1 MGRGAR
7 IVLVAMACSMLA
19 AGFAGADD
27 SVPLPTPAPRPKSTA
42 APPAAAT
49 PASPDTAAAAAA
61 AAAAADPG
69 AKGLFPFSF
78 SLGKS
83 AVPSQ
88 ATAFDAHQRALL
100 DKISNYLSG
109 VQTLVGN
116 FVQIG
121 PDGRR
126 VEGAFYIQKPG
137 KVRFAYNPPSPIDII
152 ADGSAVVVRDRSL
165 ETSDYYPLSQTP
177 LRYLLADH
185 IDLLR
190 DTDVVSVSADDT
202 FITVVIEETRLLT
215 GTSRLM
221 IMFDAKNLQLKQ
233 WTVTDPQGLD
243 TTVAV
248 YNLDTTK
255 KPDPNL
261 FVINYQNQNDVQG
274 RGWSGQGRP

>member
-19 AGFAGADD
+19 AGFAAADD
-27 SVPLPTPAPRPKSTA
+27 SVPLPTPRPKSTA

-49 PASPDTAAAAAA
+49 PAPPDTAAAAAA

-126 VEGAFYIQKPG
+126 VEGAFSIQKPG

>member
-1 MGRGAR
+1 MMGRGAR

-19 AGFAGADD
+19 AGFAVADD
-27 SVPLPTPAPRPKSTA
+27 SVPLPTPAPRLKSTA

-49 PASPDTAAAAAA
+49 PVAPDTAAAAAA
-61 AAAAADPG
+61 PADSG
-69 AKGLFPFSF
+69 AKGFFPFSF

-88 ATAFDAHQRALL
+88 ATAFDGHQRALL

-190 DTDVVSVSADDT
+190 DTEVVSVSADDT

-261 FVINYQNQNDVQG
+261 FVINYQNQNDFSA